1 MKNRHGT
8 HEAAFRAVSI
18 IFIITITLITSG
30 CVSFTYQQ
38 DVLEKHLLSQQPAKA
53 LEALDNQKL
62 SDRDKVLYYLNKG
75 ILLRMQEELQA
86 SNATL
91 EQAKPIIEAL
101 DALSLREQ
109 ATAISVNDAMRSY
122 LPPLFERAM
131 LHAIMALN
139 YLELGENN
147 SARVEALQLNELLKQ
162 NSDNN
167 KLPFAHYIIGLVFEA
182 NGELDDAMI
191 AYRQTYN
198 DYRASNTKIPLL
210 LQQDLLR
217 LSEYL
222 DIHDEQEKYQD
233 EFQLK
238 QWPTQAELKQKGQI
252 VAVIFNGLIPRKH
265 SQAISAASFNNGQ
278 LHRISVPFY
287 ETRIPQIRS
296 VTLLA
301 AGQRSQAELVDQL
314 DQYAYTNLRDQMP
327 AIIARTVAR
336 VSVKN
341 KLVDNASGQSPLLG
355 IALNIATFVSEQAD
369 TRAWN
374 TLPQNIL
381 IARSTLLPDK
391 YDVELKLDNQYSKL
405 WPDIKITKDKIHFI
419 SWHWPNSN
427 ATGMRPR

>member
-1 MKNRHGT
+1 MKNRHGSK
-8 HEAAFRAVSI
+8 EAAFRAVSLV
-18 IFIITITLITSG
+18 FILTITLISSG

-38 DVLEKHLLSQQPAKA
+38 DVLEKHLMLQQPEKA
-53 LEALDNQKL
+53 LKALDDQKL
-62 SDRDKVLYYLNKG
+62 SDRDKVLYHLNKG
-75 ILLRMQEELQA
+75 ILLRMQGELQA
-86 SNATL
+86 SNTAL
-91 EQAKPIIEAL
+91 EQAKPIIETL

-109 ATAISVNDAMRSY
+109 AAAISVNDAMRSY
-122 LPPLFERAM
+122 LPALFERAM
-131 LHAIMALN
+131 LHTIMALN

-162 NSDNN
+162 NNDNN
-167 KLPFAHYIIGLVFEA
+167 QLPFAHYIIGLIFEA
-182 NGELDDAMI
+182 NDELDDAMI

-198 DYRASNTKIPLL
+198 DYRANNTKIPLL

-217 LSEYL
+217 LSEHL
-222 DIHDEQEKYQD
+222 GIHDEQKKYQD

-238 QWPTQAELKQKGQI
+238 EWPTQAELKQKGQI

-296 VTLLA
+296 ITLLA
-301 AGQRSQAELVDQL
+301 AGQRSQAELIDQL
-314 DQYAYTNLRDQMP
+314 DQHANANLRAQMP

-381 IARSTLLPDK
+381 IARTTLLPEK
-391 YDVELKLDNQYSKL
+391 YDIELKLDNQYSKL
-405 WPDIKITKDKIHFI
+405 WPDVKITKDTLHFI
-419 SWHWPNSN
+419 SWHWANSN
-427 ATGMRPR
+427 ATGTRPR